1 MSYISIWLHC
11 VWTTKYHIPFLSDGI
26 RSEIISHIFENS
38 KEKGIHLNQL
48 NGHLDHLHALI
59 SLGATQNISDI
70 MRNIKGES
78 SHWINKNKLTRRKF
92 EWQDDYYCVS
102 VDNNHMKNLVKYIRN
117 QVAHHSKATLDEEL
131 DILIVENG
139 LQRFPD

>member
-1 MSYISIWLHC
+1 MSFISVWLHY
-11 VWTTKYHIPFLSDGI
+11 VWTTKNHIPFLSDGI
-26 RSEIISHIFENS
+26 RGEIIAHIFENS
-38 KEKGIHLNQL
+38 RVKGIHLNQL

-59 SLGATQNISDI
+59 SLGATQNISEI

-78 SHWINKNKLTRRKF
+78 SHWINKNNLTLRKF

-102 VDNNHMKNLVKYIRN
+102 VDYSHMKNLVKYIQN